1 MVRTGLQRWHDVP
14 VNLSSTAIVCTAL
27 RRPQYLEPVLA
38 SWQQA
43 RGIGDV
49 HSFTLALGHDR
60 ETVAAQSVIYGS
72 FLKAAGIGPGRGRVK
87 MDSPQAAASR
97 GMGRAIGEAAVHVL
111 ADPAVE
117 FVVFGEEDIIVSSD
131 VLEYFAWARE
141 TFAAD
146 ERVLCVL
153 AHSAGG
159 AGWDEPGIGLR
170 DGDADQEAVRLLPY
184 YNGWIWGTWRDRWEK
199 TLGPTWD
206 WDVTSGGA
214 MDSGYDHQI
223 HRRVIPRGGYV
234 CVVPDASRSQ
244 NIGRVGGWAAQE
256 ADFPGTQAASFRPE
270 RGAVTYRLREASERA
285 A

>member
-1 MVRTGLQRWHDVP
+1 MGLWRWHDVA
-14 VNLSSTAIVCTAL
+14 VNLTSTAIVCTAF
-27 RRPQYLEPVLA
+27 RRPRYLEPALA

-60 ETVAAQSVIYGS
+60 ETVAAQSVIFGS
-72 FLKAAGIGPGRGRVK
+72 FLKAAGIGPPRGRVK

-97 GMGRAIGEAAVHVL
+97 GMGRAIGEAAVHIL

-117 FVVFGEEDIIVSSD
+117 RLIFGEEDVAVARD
-131 VLEYFAWARE
+131 LPPYFDWAFE
-141 TFAAD
+141 KFADD

-153 AHSAGG
+153 AHSVGG
-159 AGWDEPGIGLR
+159 TGWDEPGIGAL
-170 DGDADQEAVRLLPY
+170 GADADQEAVRLLPY
-184 YNGWIWGTWRDRWEK
+184 FNGWVWGTWRDRWEK
-199 TLGPTWD
+199 VLGPTWD

-223 HRRVIPRGGYV
+223 HRRVIPQGGYV

-244 NIGRVGGWAAQE
+244 NIGRFGGWAADPAAFE
-256 ADFPGTQAASFRPE
+256 GTLAASFRADREP
-270 RGAVTYRLREASERA
+270 VTYRLREAERTA